1 MKKKIMVII
10 IAIFIILIAPIPN
23 HLKDGGTVEWISLTY
38 KVSKVHRLGES
49 GYQNGWII
57 EILGIKI
64 YDNVRS
70 DNLSLDKNNK
80 GEDKKENKLT
90 WDEITDDGVNEELLL
105 ENVDQEILTEI
116 ATELQ
121 TLIEEEEEEERRNP
135 EIVIT
140 EGWTRVFQT
149 ERYQK
154 VVNIGTPAI
163 KPLYLIL
170 YKSPNAGMY
179 EYICAK
185 ALYDI
190 SGYDFEWAT
199 SIEFL
204 KKFNEKILAEKS
216 L

>member
-90 WDEITDDGVNEELLL
+90 WDEITDD
-105 ENVDQEILTEI
+105 QEILTEI

-121 TLIEEEEEEERRNP
+121 TLIEEEDEEERRNP

>member
-1 MKKKIMVII
+1 MKKKIIVII
-10 IAIFIILIAPIPN
+10 IAIFIILLAPIPN

-57 EILGIKI
+57 EKVEDIAKYI
-64 YDNVRS
+64 
-70 DNLSLDKNNK
+70 LSLDKNNK